1 LKKILIIQQKMIGDV
16 LATSIVCNNLKQI
29 FPDSEIHYLI
39 YPFTKPVVENNPNI
53 DRLIFFEDDLRKSK
67 KALLKFLVSVRR
79 EKYDIVIDAYGK
91 LESNLV
97 VGISGAKTKIG
108 FYKKYTSFLYTKT
121 YKEFSVPQTD
131 AGLAIDNRMQLI
143 SSFFQRPTTND
154 QRPTTKDQQP
164 TTNNQRPTTND
175 QQPNNRPKIFLTD
188 EEIAHG
194 KKILSDNGI
203 SGKIYMIGVLGSGQN
218 KTYPFAYMATLLD
231 AIVAQTGATLLFNY
245 MPKQKPEAEAIFA
258 LCDGETQKKIRID
271 IVPGSIREFLAI
283 TYHCDAL
290 IGNEG
295 GAVNMAKAI
304 GRPTFTI
311 FSTWIKKE
319 AWNSFED
326 GKSTVSVHLKDLKPE
341 LYGAKSAKE
350 MKERA
355 MELYD
360 AFTPDLILPELHRYL
375 QNN

>member
-1 LKKILIIQQKMIGDV
+1 MIGDV
-16 LATSIVCNNLKQI
+16 LATSIICNNLKAI
-29 FPDSEIHYLI
+29 FPESEIHYLI

-53 DRLIFFEDDLRKSK
+53 DRIIFFEDQYRESK
-67 KALLKFLVSVRR
+67 KAFLKFLVSIRK
-79 EKYDIVIDAYGK
+79 EKYDMVIDAYGK

-121 YKEFSVPQTD
+121 YREFSVPQTD

-143 SSFFQRPTTND
+143 SGFL
-154 QRPTTKDQQP
+154 QQP
-164 TTNNQRPTTND
+164 ATSNQQLIRN
-175 QQPNNRPKIFLTD
+175 QQPETGNQAPKIDKRPKIFLT
-188 EEIAHG
+188 EAEIAHG
-194 KKILSDNGI
+194 KKILTDNGI
-203 SGKIYMIGVLGSGQN
+203 SGKVYMIGVLGSGQN
-218 KTYPFAYMATLLD
+218 KTYPFAYMAMLLD

-245 MPKQKPEAEAIFA
+245 MPKQRAEAEAIFSFC
-258 LCDGETQKKIRID
+258 LPETQRHIKVDLI
-271 IVPGSIREFLAI
+271 PGSIREFLSI

-290 IGNEG
+290 VGNEG

-304 GRPTFTI
+304 GKPTFTI

-326 GKSTVSVHLKDLKPE
+326 GRDTVSVHLKDFKPE
-341 LYGAKSAKE
+341 LYGKKSAKE
-350 MKERA
+350 MKNKA

-360 AFTPDLILPELHRYL
+360 AFTPDLILPTLKRYL
-375 QNN
+375 K